1 MPIYQ
6 YENKD
11 GEVVSYILPV
21 DQRDEVKGLKRIPS
35 APFISR
41 GVANPNSSEEG
52 ARLFYRKAEEKG
64 TLKSKRY
71 SKKQIKKIWNW
82 S

>member
-21 DQRDEVKGLKRIPS
+21 DQRDGMKGLKRIPS

-41 GVANPNSSEEG
+41 GVANPDSAEEG
-52 ARLFYRKAEEKG
+52 AKLFYRQAEEKG
-64 TLKSKRY
+64 KLKSKKY
-71 SKKQIKKIWNW
+71 SKNRVKEIWGW
-82 S
+82 